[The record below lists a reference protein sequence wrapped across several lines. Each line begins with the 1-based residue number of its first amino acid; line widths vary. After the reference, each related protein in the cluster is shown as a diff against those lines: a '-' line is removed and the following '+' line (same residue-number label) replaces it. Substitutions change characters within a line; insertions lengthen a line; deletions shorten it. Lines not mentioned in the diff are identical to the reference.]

1 MPALRHKAD
10 EDDRLHPISIECL
23 GLKVLNLRPLW
34 MTTNM
39 QNGDLPDHVL
49 VALRRI
55 IRATDLHSRKLGK
68 KTGLTTPQL
77 VIIQAVGDLKDPTV
91 SDIAKAVSL
100 SLATVTTILNR
111 LERNG
116 IVNRA
121 RSSVDRRR
129 VIVTL
134 TEEGQGL
141 KSSAP
146 KPLQDSF
153 VDRFTRLESWEQHL
167 IVASLERVAAMMDAD
182 DLDAAPLLASGDS
195 VI

>member
-1 MPALRHKAD
+1 MSTA
-10 EDDRLHPISIECL
+10 E
-23 GLKVLNLRPLW
+23 
-34 MTTNM
+34 
-39 QNGDLPDHVL
+39 LPDHVL

-77 VIIQAVGDLKDPTV
+77 VIIQAVGRLKDPTV

-116 IVNRA
+116 VVNRA
-121 RSSVDRRR
+121 RSAVDRRR

-134 TEEGQGL
+134 TEEGQTLRG
-141 KSSAP
+141 SA
-146 KPLQDSF
+146 LQDSF
-153 VDRFTRLESWEQHL
+153 VAKFSRLETWEQHS
-167 IVASLERVAAMMDAD
+167 IVAALERVATMMDAD
-182 DLDAAPLLASGDS
+182 ELDAAPLLASGDE
-195 VI
+195 VL

>member
-1 MPALRHKAD
+1 
-10 EDDRLHPISIECL
+10 
-23 GLKVLNLRPLW
+23 
-34 MTTNM
+34 M
-39 QNGDLPDHVL
+39 QKGDLPDHVL

-77 VIIQAVGDLKDPTV
+77 VIIQAVGDLKNPTV
-91 SDIAKAVSL
+91 SDVAKAVSL

-121 RSSVDRRR
+121 RSSIDRRR

-134 TEEGQGL
+134 TEEGQSL

-153 VDRFTRLESWEQHL
+153 VDRFSRLESWEQHL
-167 IVASLERVAAMMDAD
+167 IVASLERVATMMDAD
-182 DLDAAPLLASGDS
+182 DLVAAPLLDRGDS
-195 VI
+195 VV

>member
-1 MPALRHKAD
+1 
-10 EDDRLHPISIECL
+10 
-23 GLKVLNLRPLW
+23 
-34 MTTNM
+34 M
-39 QNGDLPDHVL
+39 QNTKLPDHVL
-49 VALRRI
+49 MALRRI
-55 IRATDLHSRKLGK
+55 IRATDLHSKKLGK

-77 VIIQAVGDLKDPTV
+77 VIIQAVGELKDPTV

-134 TEEGQGL
+134 TEEGQDL
-141 KSSAP
+141 QHSAP

-167 IVASLERVAAMMDAD
+167 IVASLERVATMMDAD

>member
-1 MPALRHKAD
+1 MPPKSEAFRYAID
-10 EDDRLHPISIECL
+10 
-23 GLKVLNLRPLW
+23 GLTRSRSR
-34 MTTNM
+34 
-39 QNGDLPDHVL
+39 G
-49 VALRRI
+49 ARRI

-77 VIIQAVGDLKDPTV
+77 VIIKAVGDLKDPTV

-116 IVNRA
+116 LVNRV

-134 TEEGQGL
+134 TEAGQTL

-153 VDRFTRLESWEQHL
+153 VDRFSRLASWEQHS

-182 DLDAAPLLASGDS
+182 DLDAAPLLASGED
-195 VI
+195 VV

>member
-1 MPALRHKAD
+1 
-10 EDDRLHPISIECL
+10 
-23 GLKVLNLRPLW
+23 
-34 MTTNM
+34 M
-39 QNGDLPDHVL
+39 QKGDLPDHVL

-134 TEEGQGL
+134 TEEGQSL
-141 KSSAP
+141 KARHPSPFKTAS
-146 KPLQDSF
+146 LIDL
-153 VDRFTRLESWEQHL
+153 RLESGNN
-167 IVASLERVAAMMDAD
+167 ISLSPHSSAWRQ
-182 DLDAAPLLASGDS
+182 
-195 VI
+195 